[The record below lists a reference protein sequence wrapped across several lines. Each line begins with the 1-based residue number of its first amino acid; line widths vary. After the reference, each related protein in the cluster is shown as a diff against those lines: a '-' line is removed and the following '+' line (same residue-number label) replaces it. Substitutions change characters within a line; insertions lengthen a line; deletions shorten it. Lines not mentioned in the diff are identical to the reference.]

1 MRTVSPVSWL
11 AMLMLSAMAWN
22 PVAAQSA
29 MPSQSLATATT
40 PTPSGQAAAKPAYVD
55 GIGQSVDSAL
65 LANSSGGTDV
75 TEQIT
80 LNGTV
85 SDNTSDHVVT
95 GSNVIGSGALN
106 GATGL
111 PMVIQNT
118 GNGVLIQNA
127 TIINVQF
134 QP

>member
-1 MRTVSPVSWL
+1 MRTVRPVSWL
-11 AMLMLSAMAWN
+11 AMLMFSAMAWN
-22 PVAAQSA
+22 PAAAQSA
-29 MPSQSLATATT
+29 TPAPPLATATAAT
-40 PTPSGQAAAKPAYVD
+40 SSGNAFAKPVYVD

-65 LANSSGGTDV
+65 LAKSSGGTDV
-75 TEQIT
+75 TENMT

-85 SDNTSDHVVT
+85 SNNTSDHVVT
-95 GSNVIGSGALN
+95 GSNVISSGAFN

-111 PMVIQNT
+111 PMLIQNT